1 MKSTTKQPVLDG
13 TNDLELDLERVDLEK
28 RGNPLTLNPLL
39 NTHDPLLNLSN

>member
-28 RGNPLTLNPLL
+28 KGEIP
-39 NTHDPLLNLSN
+39 